1 MGCFSV
7 RECGGSSVVLQERFI
22 SIHSIFCRCPLR
34 LFDTRGR
41 GGAAISALHGC
52 AYGR

>member
-22 SIHSIFCRCPLR
+22 SIHSIFCRWPVR
-34 LFDTRGR
+34 LFDMRGR
-41 GGAAISALHGC
+41 GIATVSALHSF
-52 AYGR
+52 AYG